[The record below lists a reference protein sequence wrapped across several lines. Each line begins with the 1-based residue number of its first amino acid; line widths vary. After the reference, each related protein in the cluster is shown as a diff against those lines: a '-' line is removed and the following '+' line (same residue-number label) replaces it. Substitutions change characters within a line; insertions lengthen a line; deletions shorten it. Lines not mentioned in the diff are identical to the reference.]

1 MPVYRDTVN
10 DYYFSPTFGWDTVS
24 QEISEQ
30 LVEVRELIKST
41 PLNQRRRRYLKALSG
56 HHIVIK
62 LDQAGIITGEYLVE
76 TNGGNLYFEICR
88 GASSPWERGVF
99 GPADSPEF
107 MYD

>member
-41 PLNQRRRRYLKALSG
+41 LS
-56 HHIVIK
+56 IRDAVAI
-62 LDQAGIITGEYLVE
+62 
-76 TNGGNLYFEICR
+76 
-88 GASSPWERGVF
+88 
-99 GPADSPEF
+99 
-107 MYD
+107 